1 MLPVNI
7 QFKFAKSILSVN
19 KAAVNLAVL
28 GELGMYPISI
38 QALKSAVEYWLH
50 VINSDNNLLRD
61 AYKSNLQLSDSFVS
75 KIKILLNKLNFS
87 HVWTNQSTFSKRRL
101 VFAVCKKL
109 DENYLNFWRSSIF
122 DDSNSN
128 HGNKLRTYRNL
139 KDKYAVNTYLKLDI
153 DKNIIK
159 IFTKIKISNSKLAI
173 EQGRFHKTP
182 VENRI
187 RPLCKVDVEDEYHF
201 TMICPKLDNYR
212 VTLINELS
220 DIVSSFKH
228 LNNEAKL
235 KKIFTCE
242 EYDIVKII
250 VMKISEMYNIRFD
263 LIK

>member
-7 QFKFAKSILSVN
+7 QVKFAKSILSVN
-19 KAAVNLAVL
+19 KAAVNLAVP

-87 HVWTNQSTFSKRRL
+87 HVWINQSTFSKRRL

-153 DKNIIK
+153 DKNIITLRQ
-159 IFTKIKISNSKLAI
+159 ILL
-173 EQGRFHKTP
+173 
-182 VENRI
+182 
-187 RPLCKVDVEDEYHF
+187 PL
-201 TMICPKLDNYR
+201 N
-212 VTLINELS
+212 VT
-220 DIVSSFKH
+220 
-228 LNNEAKL
+228 
-235 KKIFTCE
+235 
-242 EYDIVKII
+242 VKRRQRR
-250 VMKISEMYNIRFD
+250 SLFSYNLETF
-263 LIK
+263 

>member
-7 QFKFAKSILSVN
+7 QVKFAKSILSVN

-87 HVWTNQSTFSKRRL
+87 HVWINQSTFSKRRL

-173 EQGRFHKTP
+173 EQGRSIK
-182 VENRI
+182 
-187 RPLCKVDVEDEYHF
+187 PL
-201 TMICPKLDNYR
+201 
-212 VTLINELS
+212 
-220 DIVSSFKH
+220 
-228 LNNEAKL
+228 
-235 KKIFTCE
+235 
-242 EYDIVKII
+242 
-250 VMKISEMYNIRFD
+250 
-263 LIK
+263 